1 MAPPAVDHT
10 IVLAHPDQDSFCAS
24 VARCWLERAQKHHQ
38 TGTVLDLYAEG
49 FDPILKANERP
60 GKPDYA
66 PPPEILAECDR
77 LARTDVLVLV
87 YPMWFGSMPAML
99 KGYLE
104 RVLGN
109 AARYVGDEPHERP
122 LNGTRLVQISTS
134 STSSAW
140 LAEKGVESAMHTLF
154 DRYLSDVL
162 GAERAYRL
170 ALDNIVDGM
179 SADRGA
185 MELEKVRQTAD
196 RICADANAA
205 RWAQAQSR

>member
-87 YPMWFGSMPAML
+87 YPMWFGSMPA
-99 KGYLE
+99 
-104 RVLGN
+104 
-109 AARYVGDEPHERP
+109 
-122 LNGTRLVQISTS
+122 
-134 STSSAW
+134 
-140 LAEKGVESAMHTLF
+140 
-154 DRYLSDVL
+154 
-162 GAERAYRL
+162 
-170 ALDNIVDGM
+170 
-179 SADRGA
+179 
-185 MELEKVRQTAD
+185 
-196 RICADANAA
+196 
-205 RWAQAQSR
+205 